1 MANWTVS
8 QSSIATTQGATVST
22 SVVLTITPNVGYV
35 ISASNFKIGGASNTS
50 GNIWAGGNVDIGVN
64 TVTFAD
70 TGTAGTA
77 SNTVTATVAFDSF
90 TMPSSDKTLYIDIDE
105 VAAVTE
111 EQRPVCIRTYHTLEQ
126 DAAAVDKHTVT
137 TTSGTGITQ
146 SNNLSSVSTV
156 LQAQGSAVLQHV
168 HQGTVPEGIAAPGSL
183 IMTKT
188 FATNTING
196 YFYLAT
202 PSYSFNS
209 NVSNYS
215 SYYTVTTSGQ
225 TYDANSNLTGV
236 TFKLYY
242 TPPVGVP
249 GLDPDPG
256 TSSNQMCELSH
267 ALTFTHTLRQT
278 PGTEPGSSLLIKSI
292 SCDNSFISS
301 AGEIRNFIV
310 SGNPNAEFILD
321 IISSDSSK
329 TYDFSTDTFTAGD
342 TDSGTITIGGG
353 GVHMFSI
360 TYPSTSSNLN
370 YNFIVTPVAP
380 TTALGVVPTSSG
392 QFVLYQYAP
401 IVVTLGLDDS
411 ANVYDDGELFDG
423 SPNTAVTIT
432 GEAGTEFSKP
442 IRRSFSYTIQPDMI
456 TAGSGSLAPKGTISS
471 DLDNV
476 AELITKIDG
485 TSTTT
490 SIDVDTTVGVTAGAS
505 FSWDSVIRYTI
516 NAISGSEISVSRG
529 GTIETPSDE
538 PPEDVLPPN
547 HNDLCVGMF
556 VEGTGIPK
564 ETTITDLN
572 STQIGLSNEVN
583 IRAKSKVTFTPQGI
597 TVSSVTDSNTLV
609 LSQTIPFITDDLD
622 VYIGSPGA
630 GTSSSFVD
638 GLTVT
643 QSSTNVIIAGTFEV
657 NSFGTQPETIK
668 LDLDNLITIS

>member
-8 QSSIATTQGATVST
+8 QSSTATAQGATVSAGT
-22 SVVLTITPNVGYV
+22 VVLTITPNVGYV
-35 ISASNFKIGGASNTS
+35 ISASNFKIGGATNTS

-70 TGTAGTA
+70 TGTAGTP

-105 VAAVTE
+105 VTAVAE
-111 EQRPVCIRTYHTLEQ
+111 EQRPVCVRTYHTLEQ
-126 DAAAVDKHTVT
+126 DSAAVDKHTVT

-156 LQAQGSAVLQHV
+156 LQAQGSAVLEHV
-168 HQGTVPEGIAAPGSL
+168 HQGTVPEGVAAPGSL

-225 TYDANSNLTGV
+225 TYDSNSNLTGV

-256 TSSNQMCELSH
+256 TSSSQMCELSH
-267 ALTFTHTLRQT
+267 GLTFTHTLRQRE
-278 PGTEPGSSLLIKSI
+278 GTQPGSSLVIKSI

-301 AGEIRNFIV
+301 AGEVRNFIV
-310 SGNPNAEFILD
+310 SGSPNAEFILD

-353 GVHMFSI
+353 GIHTFAI

-370 YNFIVTPVAP
+370 YNFVVTPVAP

-392 QFVLYQYAP
+392 QFTLYQYAP

-423 SPNTAVTIT
+423 SPNTAITIT

-471 DLDNV
+471 DLDNI
-476 AELITKIDG
+476 ATLETKIDG
-485 TSTTT
+485 TSSTT
-490 SIDVDTTVGVTAGAS
+490 SIDVDTTEGVTAGAS
-505 FSWDSVIRYTI
+505 FSWDPVSKYAIFDTDDSHVHVSAGADDGGPPTI
-516 NAISGSEISVSRG
+516 VM
-529 GTIETPSDE
+529 
-538 PPEDVLPPN
+538 PPN
-547 HNDLCVGMF
+547 VDNLHVGMLA
-556 VEGTGIPK
+556 EGRGVPR
-564 ETTITDLN
+564 ETTITEIDA
-572 STQIGLSNEVN
+572 SQGVVGLSREVD
-583 IRAKSKVTFTPQGI
+583 IKEKGRITFTSQGI
-597 TVSSVTDSNTLV
+597 TVSSVTDGNTLV
-609 LSQTIPFITDDLD
+609 LSQTIPHATDDLD

-630 GTSSSFVD
+630 GTSRGFVD

-657 NSFGTQPETIK
+657 DSFGTQSETIK
-668 LDLDNLITIS
+668 LDLNNLITIS